1 MLVYQRV
8 SNQGKPSKF
17 LPAFARFPG
26 HPRQV
31 ESDAPGLGPLELRHQ
46 TRWLEN
52 PPFLVDFPIAFAGA
66 QLTYWIFWMASLHS
80 DWIILD
86 HSLIEIGSLSGW
98 YFETWPTEPFATS
111 GYPLHVSQFFAW
123 MAYLIYI
130 WYNTYIY
137 IWYSIYIYLSVISL
151 I

>member
-1 MLVYQRV
+1 MPL
-8 SNQGKPSKF
+8 NHHWIPLKHHF

-26 HPRQV
+26 HPQQV
-31 ESDAPGLGPLELRHQ
+31 ESDAPGLGPVELQNQ
-46 TRWLEN
+46 TWLGKSSIFSGFSHWKH
-52 PPFLVDFPIAFAGA
+52 PFLVDFPIAFAGA

-86 HSLIEIGSLSGW
+86 HSLIEIGSLNAW
-98 YFETWPTEPFATS
+98 YFEKWPTEPFATS
-111 GYPLHVSQFFAW
+111 GYPLHVSQFSAW

-137 IWYSIYIYLSVISL
+137 IYIYIW
-151 I
+151 